1 MRNTRQ
7 QILNKAK
14 ELFFK
19 WGFNKVTMDE
29 LALELGMSK
38 KTIYNHFEGKSEILK
53 QVVYDLKTELTAGV
67 DRILINEDLNFVEK
81 LTSILFFIGD
91 KLSGVEAQF
100 ITDLRKSHPELSKEL
115 DNYKKEAAFNRF
127 SSLLDEGIRNG
138 CVRED
143 IDKGIVVV
151 LYASIIDWV
160 VSPENIDQVPD
171 SLKNQLPHKIT
182 DIFNGMVGIMLKG
195 ILKEH

>member
-138 CVRED
+138 YVRED

-160 VSPENIDQVPD
+160 VSPENTDQVPD

-182 DIFNGMVGIMLKG
+182 DIFNGMVGVMLKG